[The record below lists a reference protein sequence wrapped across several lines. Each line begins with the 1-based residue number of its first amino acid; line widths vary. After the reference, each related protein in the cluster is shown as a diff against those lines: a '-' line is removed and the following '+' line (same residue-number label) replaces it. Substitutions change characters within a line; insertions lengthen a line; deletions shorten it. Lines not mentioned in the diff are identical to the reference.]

1 MLSRARL
8 VNGRS
13 ASMGVITDIWAG
25 SVDRLVL
32 KGNWVT
38 LTTEHYV
45 IIYLCA
51 AMHLCLIKPW
61 LRDSSELWHV
71 HEFVCNKRCSDLS
84 QAIRITV
91 LCFWN
96 LSGHSQTKSM
106 ATVYIHGYLSEW
118 LCLQIYSCF
127 CKGTVCL
134 QHTLPGSNINFL
146 QHLPV
151 VGELWHFTGYK
162 YFSLVMELHS

>member
-8 VNGRS
+8 VNGLS

-96 LSGHSQTKSM
+96 LSGHSQTYLNLWLQSTFMVIWVSGCVCKY
-106 ATVYIHGYLSEW
+106 TVVFVRDLFAYNTLYQGPILT
-118 LCLQIYSCF
+118 F
-127 CKGTVCL
+127 CNTC
-134 QHTLPGSNINFL
+134 Q
-146 QHLPV
+146 
-151 VGELWHFTGYK
+151 
-162 YFSLVMELHS
+162 